1 MANETFPGVGHRYRA
16 DYGAVVFHVDF
27 APDGKTL
34 RWADA
39 SAEDFDVV
47 ARMETYSATF
57 IRPHVFW
64 VTWKE
69 ADGTTV
75 THVEDF
81 ESGNVHASITQP
93 DLTFLTLKGRW
104 TKII

>member
-1 MANETFPGVGHRYRA
+1 MKPPQVSVTVTGPTK
-16 DYGAVVFHVDF
+16 
-27 APDGKTL
+27 APL
-34 RWADA
+34 CL
-39 SAEDFDVV
+39 
-47 ARMETYSATF
+47 
-57 IRPHVFW
+57 
-64 VTWKE
+64 TWKE

-81 ESGNVHASITQP
+81 ETGYVYAAITQP